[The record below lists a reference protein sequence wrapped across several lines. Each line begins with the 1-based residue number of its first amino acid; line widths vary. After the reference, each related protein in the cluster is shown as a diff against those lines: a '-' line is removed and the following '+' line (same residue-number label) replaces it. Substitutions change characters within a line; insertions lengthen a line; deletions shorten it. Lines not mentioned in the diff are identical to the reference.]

1 MCLLASLSHQR
12 FPSQRLSSVPGPTS
26 TSGYPNTQPASY
38 GPGGEGHGISSMP
51 AQLSSTPSSQSF
63 PGQLSSTPSG
73 QSLPGQLSSMP
84 SSQSLPGQLS
94 SMPSGQS
101 LPGHP
106 AVQDGAMSAGSPG
119 SAGTGAN
126 GGNSYSS
133 RIFDFRLTP
142 YMKSSD
148 LDNPSLSLSKLITY
162 VVKGAASPLQ
172 YVSVSPQTS
181 ELEIQIRDDSIFA
194 PTGGLQQDGFR
205 QTDVL
210 PAINKATTLS
220 GTIRLDSRAPLAL
233 AHGYLLASIEL
244 PVGDHVFDIFTGSD
258 FDSQNTAHTPSSNHQ
273 TIRVRDLSA
282 NTLYSVPLSYNQAY
296 NFAITVDWNSN
307 TLTVYASSGNSP
319 LSKVAG
325 QVRNDPKVLASA
337 NRGTGEYHLQIIKFP
352 LPNPQ
357 DPVSQRSDV
366 PHHGIREPIRSEA
379 AFFSKVFVTSGSQI
393 EQPSS
398 RRHRTS
404 QVLLTTVFYE
414 RQANTLDVRDGKSFR
429 SLRPGLALVTLDP
442 RSGVLLNLQEL
453 DGFGTQMLVR
463 MALVDRFPTA
473 ILSSSLVPAHV
484 F

>member
-63 PGQLSSTPSG
+63 PGQLLSTPSG

-194 PTGGLQQDGFR
+194 PTGGLQQDGLIR

-220 GTIRLDSRAPLAL
+220 G
-233 AHGYLLASIEL
+233 
-244 PVGDHVFDIFTGSD
+244 
-258 FDSQNTAHTPSSNHQ
+258 
-273 TIRVRDLSA
+273 
-282 NTLYSVPLSYNQAY
+282 
-296 NFAITVDWNSN
+296 
-307 TLTVYASSGNSP
+307 
-319 LSKVAG
+319 
-325 QVRNDPKVLASA
+325 
-337 NRGTGEYHLQIIKFP
+337 
-352 LPNPQ
+352 
-357 DPVSQRSDV
+357 
-366 PHHGIREPIRSEA
+366 
-379 AFFSKVFVTSGSQI
+379 VT
-393 EQPSS
+393 
-398 RRHRTS
+398 TW
-404 QVLLTTVFYE
+404 Y
-414 RQANTLDVRDGKSFR
+414 
-429 SLRPGLALVTLDP
+429 
-442 RSGVLLNLQEL
+442 
-453 DGFGTQMLVR
+453 
-463 MALVDRFPTA
+463 
-473 ILSSSLVPAHV
+473 
-484 F
+484 